1 MKVEISPKSSE
12 KMQKQR
18 NIGPF
23 PYTQDPSKLAQTQY
37 FKKSKKFED
46 QATTHRTKI
55 PSWNFCQLFLDIYSI
70 YITKKQWVLNGFIP
84 KKVLDSSDEN
94 VEIVICKLEGGR
106 GLAFSLS

>member
-18 NIGPF
+18 TIGPF

-55 PSWNFCQLFLDIYSI
+55 PS
-70 YITKKQWVLNGFIP
+70 
-84 KKVLDSSDEN
+84 
-94 VEIVICKLEGGR
+94 
-106 GLAFSLS
+106 